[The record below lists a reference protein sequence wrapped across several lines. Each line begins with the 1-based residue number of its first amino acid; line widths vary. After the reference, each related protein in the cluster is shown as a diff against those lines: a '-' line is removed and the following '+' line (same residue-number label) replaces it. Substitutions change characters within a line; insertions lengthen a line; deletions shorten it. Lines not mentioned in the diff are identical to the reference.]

1 MLTKS
6 ENLVATLTRVGL
18 AFVFMYAGIGALVQP
33 AAWIAFFP
41 SWIQGVLP
49 TSLLLIYF
57 AVFQITLAVWI
68 ISAKKAFHASIVA
81 AITLLLI
88 ISANIRNFDIV
99 FRDVEI
105 FISALALAAL
115 AKKDMDIEHAHTEE
129 KK

>member
-33 AAWIAFFP
+33 AAWIGFFP
-41 SWIQGVLP
+41 SWMQGILP
-49 TSLLLIYF
+49 TTLLLVYF
-57 AVFQITLAVWI
+57 AIYQILLAVWI
-68 ISAKKAFHASIVA
+68 ISAKKPLHAAIVA
-81 AITLLLI
+81 AITLLGI
-88 ISANIRNFDIV
+88 ISSNIKNFDIV

-115 AKKDMDIEHAHTEE
+115 AQKDMQGQANNAPQ
-129 KK
+129 K